1 MAGNTAL
8 SLQPQRAANACE
20 KMRVLG
26 LACRLDLVR
35 PKREK
40 ARKVPRALVIRRV
53 RARCGLPGCGLD

>member
-8 SLQPQRAANACE
+8 SLQPQRAANASE
-20 KMRVLG
+20 KTRVLS
-26 LACRLDLVR
+26 LARRLDLVR

-40 ARKVPRALVIRRV
+40 ARQVPGSLVIRRV